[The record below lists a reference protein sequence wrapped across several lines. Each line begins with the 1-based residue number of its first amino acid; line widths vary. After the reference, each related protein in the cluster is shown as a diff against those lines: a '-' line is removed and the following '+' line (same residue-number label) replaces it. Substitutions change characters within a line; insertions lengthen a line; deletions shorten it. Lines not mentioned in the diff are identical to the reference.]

1 MRGYFGLGQLSAT
14 EKSDILDQHK
24 SLYNGYQ
31 TMQPQVSNTQPLY
44 TYDFAGDKD
53 GMVVNNK
60 GEVKKY
66 TNMGINEQVNQ
77 STGPYDECFI
87 SQGIPKEKIPQFC
100 KSWETMGKCASEM
113 MKGEF
118 YKTTEFMDKVD
129 AALDCMFKKI
139 REEKDYGIN
148 EQVESKEMCEQCG
161 GRMTEGICEQCGGG
175 EMEEATGKLDDI
187 YDEEDLNPSAGF
199 DYIEGSS
206 NSTDTFEKMHHM
218 KKIKSEGEYE
228 DPDNEDDGFEDLQ
241 AGEEIDEDE
250 TDGKPYEMGK
260 RGMKASRAR
269 SSFTPT
275 PQENEILNNLFGQ
288 YGDDIPPI
296 VIRYLRK
303 LPRKTLLN
311 RLVRVGLIDKD
322 LLQGKETIDE
332 QGYTGGGNAPD
343 MDLSNIKPAYD
354 FVSDGPMAGG
364 DVYPTEGEI
373 EEEMSPEDKM
383 RYKRRGITYD
393 NLLSFIDYEKTQW
406 DMCHDFSDEFEYA
419 DNIISS
425 AIDNFFAET
434 GQDYENDN
442 LFDELHDICKDW
454 FGEDLISGYYQEC
467 EGHEEE
473 EDEEDFMFMESAFAD
488 EIDEVDV
495 SGSQGIYGEMDPPY
509 DFDSEGPG
517 KAGPYQ
523 RSSYNEEEVED
534 EEEFEI
540 DEDLQESFNNQK
552 NKITEMMSRMKI
564 IK

>member
-1 MRGYFGLGQLSAT
+1 MRGYFGLGQLSAA

-24 SLYNGYQ
+24 SVYNGYQ

-53 GMVVNNK
+53 GLVVNNK

-66 TNMGINEQVNQ
+66 TNM
-77 STGPYDECFI
+77 
-87 SQGIPKEKIPQFC
+87 
-100 KSWETMGKCASEM
+100 
-113 MKGEF
+113 
-118 YKTTEFMDKVD
+118 
-129 AALDCMFKKI
+129 
-139 REEKDYGIN
+139 GIN

-187 YDEEDLNPSAGF
+187 YNVNDLGDNDF
-199 DYIEGSS
+199 DYVEGGG
-206 NSTDTFEKMHHM
+206 NDYGTFEKMHHM
-218 KKIKSEGEYE
+218 KKIKSEGKYE
-228 DPDNEDDGFEDLQ
+228 DDDNEDDAVVGSEDLQ
-241 AGEEIDEDE
+241 IDSSEMYEDE

-269 SSFTPT
+269 ASFSPT
-275 PQENEILNNLFGQ
+275 PQENEILNSLFGQ
-288 YGDDIPPI
+288 YGEDIPPI

-311 RLVRVGLIDKD
+311 RLVKVGLIDKD

-343 MDLSNIKPAYD
+343 MDISNIKSAYD

-364 DVYPTEGEI
+364 DVYPTEGEM

-406 DMCHDFSDEFEYA
+406 DACHDFSDEFEYA

-434 GQDYENDN
+434 GQDYENDD

-454 FGEDLISGYYQEC
+454 FGEELLSSYYEEC
-467 EGHEEE
+467 GGQEEE
-473 EDEEDFMFMESAFAD
+473 EEEDFMFMESAFAD

-495 SGSQGIYGEMDPPY
+495 SGSQGIYGEMEPPY
-509 DFDSEGPG
+509 VFDPEGPG

-523 RSSYNEEEVED
+523 RSSYYEEEDED
-534 EEEFEI
+534 EESEEDFEL
-540 DEDLQESFNNQK
+540 DEDLKESFMEQK
-552 NKITEMMSRMKI
+552 NKVMKMMNRMKI

>member
-66 TNMGINEQVNQ
+66 TNMGINEQV
-77 STGPYDECFI
+77 
-87 SQGIPKEKIPQFC
+87 
-100 KSWETMGKCASEM
+100 
-113 MKGEF
+113 
-118 YKTTEFMDKVD
+118 
-129 AALDCMFKKI
+129 
-139 REEKDYGIN
+139 
-148 EQVESKEMCEQCG
+148 ESKEMCEQCG
-161 GRMTEGICEQCGGG
+161 GRMTEGICEQCAGT
-175 EMEEATGKLDDI
+175 EMEEGVGKLDDI
-187 YDEEDLNPSAGF
+187 YNVKDLGNNDF
-199 DYIEGSS
+199 DYVEGGG
-206 NSTDTFEKMHHM
+206 NDYGTFEKMHHM
-218 KKIKSEGEYE
+218 KKIKSEGKFEDDDNEADADVGSEDMQIDSSEMYE
-228 DPDNEDDGFEDLQ
+228 DD
-241 AGEEIDEDE
+241 

-269 SSFTPT
+269 ASFTPT

-288 YGDDIPPI
+288 YGEDIPPI

-322 LLQGKETIDE
+322 LLQGRETIDE

-343 MDLSNIKPAYD
+343 MDLSNIKSAYD

-364 DVYPTEGEI
+364 DVYPTEGEM
-373 EEEMSPEDKM
+373 EEQSPEDNM
-383 RYKRRGITYD
+383 RYRRRGIVYD

-425 AIDNFFAET
+425 AIENFFAET
-434 GQDYENDN
+434 GQDPETDEF
-442 LFDELHDICKDW
+442 FDELHDICKDW

-467 EGHEEE
+467 GGQEEEE
-473 EDEEDFMFMESAFAD
+473 EDEDFMFMESAFAD

-540 DEDLQESFNNQK
+540 DEDLQESFHNQK
-552 NKITEMMSRMKI
+552 NKITEMMSRMKRF
-564 IK
+564 K